1 MKLNITSYELWFWR
15 VTVIITLLLS
25 LTNYNDNRQQ
35 DKLIF
40 KTIDNA
46 VETQEIIRS
55 LIETDTM
62 IINDLTDIVTELSYK
77 D

>member
-46 VETQEIIRS
+46 VETQEIIKS